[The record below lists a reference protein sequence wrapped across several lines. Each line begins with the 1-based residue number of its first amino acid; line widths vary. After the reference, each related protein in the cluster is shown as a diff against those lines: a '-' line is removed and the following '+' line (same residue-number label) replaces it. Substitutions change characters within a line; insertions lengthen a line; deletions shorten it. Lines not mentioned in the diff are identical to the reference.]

1 MSSLSFQPST
11 IAGLAQRPGRP
22 LLGTKAAVGINSA
35 SRSFQIDHDIE
46 AMFPPAEA
54 IALNRLNINL
64 IEAGA
69 KGNAPSL
76 RDNIIAFAN
85 HDFGFVHQALS
96 FTRLREGAV
105 SLPFHENDLWRSQR
119 LELLTNYGP
128 QYLSEFELRSTIRAY
143 LKNYYHYFGEQLY
156 NKRDREFW
164 RMHLDRLAQLG
175 YPLRRTRLLIHAALF
190 ALEAAVRRFQRI
202 F

>member
-85 HDFGFVHQALS
+85 HDFGFAFAVAVKTNSHFPTSNPLS
-96 FTRLREGAV
+96 FDERVGRYVQVLNPYSLSIPAPQAAPISIGA
-105 SLPFHENDLWRSQR
+105 HDLGGAGDHHR
-119 LELLTNYGP
+119 P
-128 QYLSEFELRSTIRAY
+128 
-143 LKNYYHYFGEQLY
+143 
-156 NKRDREFW
+156 
-164 RMHLDRLAQLG
+164 
-175 YPLRRTRLLIHAALF
+175 
-190 ALEAAVRRFQRI
+190 
-202 F
+202 